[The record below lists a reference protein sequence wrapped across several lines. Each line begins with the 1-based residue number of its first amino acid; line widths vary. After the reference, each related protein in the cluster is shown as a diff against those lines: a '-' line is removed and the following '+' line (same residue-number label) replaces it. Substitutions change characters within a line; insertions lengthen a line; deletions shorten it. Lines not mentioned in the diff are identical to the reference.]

1 MRRLTEIINEMS
13 AIRNRTNDKLRNDI
27 SKIQDEI
34 IKNIDDDKKRIITAA
49 GLKFDSKNKELYDVA
64 FEILDT
70 ILNASKPYGAFL
82 YMMYCIYES
91 ISTSKSPNAHN
102 VAQEVLKV
110 YDSKAID
117 EIVSRDSKCK
127 EAKEKLED
135 AIRKADEEAGD
146 TKTKYDGV
154 VEELK
159 ELVDRYPGLNDLR
172 GDIFYN
178 FSFFEG
184 KRMSDK
190 NFLKELTKKY
200 NKAIKEYQKVHKRY

>member
-1 MRRLTEIINEMS
+1 MRNLTEIINEMS
-13 AIRNRTNDKLRNDI
+13 AIRNRNNDKLRNDI
-27 SKIQDEI
+27 SRIQDEI

-49 GLKFDSKNKELYDVA
+49 GLKFDAKNKELYDVA

-102 VAQEVLKV
+102 VAQEILKV

-135 AIRKADEEAGD
+135 AIRKADEESGG

-154 VEELK
+154 LEELA
-159 ELVDRYPGLNDLR
+159 EIVDKYPGLSDLR
-172 GDIFYN
+172 DDIYN
-178 FSFFEG
+178 VLFFDG
-184 KRMSDK
+184 KRLTDK
-190 NFLKELTKKY
+190 NVLKEVTKRY
-200 NKAIKEYQKVHKRY
+200 NKAIKAYQKIHK

>member
-1 MRRLTEIINEMS
+1 MRNLTEIINEMS
-13 AIRNRTNDKLRNDI
+13 AIRNRNNDKLRNDI
-27 SKIQDEI
+27 SRIQDEI

-102 VAQEVLKV
+102 VAQEILKV

-154 VEELK
+154 LEELT
-159 ELVDRYPGLNDLR
+159 EIVDKYPGLSDLR
-172 GDIFYN
+172 DDIYN
-178 FSFFEG
+178 VLFFDG
-184 KRMSDK
+184 KRLTDK
-190 NFLKELTKKY
+190 NVLKEVTKKY
-200 NKAIKEYQKVHKRY
+200 NKAIKEYQKIHKR

>member
-1 MRRLTEIINEMS
+1 MRSLTEIINEMS
-13 AIRNRTNDKLRNDI
+13 AIRNRANDKLRNDI

-49 GLKFDSKNKELYDVA
+49 GLKFDTKNKELYDVA

-91 ISTSKSPNAHN
+91 ISTSKSPNAPN
-102 VAQEVLKV
+102 VAQEILKV

-135 AIRKADEEAGD
+135 TIRQAVENTGQA
-146 TKTKYDGV
+146 KTKYDGV
-154 VEELK
+154 IEELK
-159 ELVDRYPGLNDLR
+159 ELVDTHPGLNDLR
-172 GDIFYN
+172 NDIYN
-178 FSFFEG
+178 ILFFDG
-184 KRMSDK
+184 NKLNDK
-190 NFLKELTKKY
+190 NVLKEVTKKY
-200 NKAIKEYQKVHKRY
+200 NKAIKEYQKIHKR

>member
-1 MRRLTEIINEMS
+1 MRNLTEIINEMS

-49 GLKFDSKNKELYDVA
+49 GLKFDTKNKELYDVA

-102 VAQEVLKV
+102 VAQEILKV

-135 AIRKADEEAGD
+135 AIRKADEEGGD
-146 TKTKYDGV
+146 TKKKYDGV
-154 VEELK
+154 LEELT
-159 ELVDRYPGLNDLR
+159 EIVDKYPGLSDLR
-172 GDIFYN
+172 NDIYN
-178 FSFFEG
+178 ILFFDG
-184 KRMSDK
+184 NKLTDK
-190 NFLKELTKKY
+190 NVLKEVTKRY
-200 NKAIKEYQKVHKRY
+200 NKAIKAYQKIHK

>member
-1 MRRLTEIINEMS
+1 MRSLTEIINEMS
-13 AIRNRTNDKLRNDI
+13 AIRNRNNDNLRNDI
-27 SKIQDEI
+27 SRIQGEI

-127 EAKEKLED
+127 EAKEKLEET
-135 AIRKADEEAGD
+135 IRQANEDIGQA
-146 TKTKYDGV
+146 KTKYDGV
-154 VEELK
+154 LEELT
-159 ELVDRYPGLNDLR
+159 ELVDKYPGLNDLR
-172 GDIFYN
+172 GDIRSCL
-178 FSFFEG
+178 SFD
-184 KRMSDK
+184 KSITDK
-190 NFLKELTKKY
+190 NVLKELTNKY
-200 NKAIKEYQKVHKRY
+200 NKAIKEYQKAFQKTKK

>member
-1 MRRLTEIINEMS
+1 MRNLTEIINEMS
-13 AIRNRTNDKLRNDI
+13 AIRNRKNDSLYTDINNIQREI
-27 SKIQDEI
+27 SK
-34 IKNIDDDKKRIITAA
+34 NINDDKKRIITAA
-49 GLKFDSKNKELYDVA
+49 GLKFDAKNKEIYDVA

-102 VAQEVLKV
+102 VAQEILKV

-135 AIRKADEEAGD
+135 AIRQSDENSGQA
-146 TKTKYDGV
+146 KMKYDGV
-154 VEELK
+154 IEELTK
-159 ELVDRYPGLNDLR
+159 LVDKYPGLNDLR
-172 GDIFYN
+172 GDIRNHLTFD
-178 FSFFEG
+178 G
-184 KRMSDK
+184 KILTDK
-190 NFLKELTKKY
+190 SVLKELTKKY
-200 NKAIKEYQKVHKRY
+200 DKAMKKYKNNSY

>member
-1 MRRLTEIINEMS
+1 MS
-13 AIRNRTNDKLRNDI
+13 AIRNRNNDKLRNDI

-49 GLKFDSKNKELYDVA
+49 GLKFDTKNKELYDVA

-102 VAQEVLKV
+102 VAQEILKV

-154 VEELK
+154 LEELT
-159 ELVDRYPGLNDLR
+159 EIVDKYPGLSDLR
-172 GDIFYN
+172 NDIYN
-178 FSFFEG
+178 ILFFDG
-184 KRMSDK
+184 NKLTDK
-190 NFLKELTKKY
+190 NVLKEVTKRY
-200 NKAIKEYQKVHKRY
+200 NKAIKAYQKIHK

>member
-1 MRRLTEIINEMS
+1 MRNLTEIINEMS
-13 AIRNRTNDKLRNDI
+13 AIRNRNNDKLRNDI
-27 SKIQDEI
+27 SRIQDEI

-102 VAQEVLKV
+102 VAQEILKV

-154 VEELK
+154 LEELT
-159 ELVDRYPGLNDLR
+159 EIVDKYPGLSDLR
-172 GDIFYN
+172 NDIYN
-178 FSFFEG
+178 ILFFDG
-184 KRMSDK
+184 NKLTDK
-190 NFLKELTKKY
+190 NVLKEVTKRY
-200 NKAIKEYQKVHKRY
+200 NKAVKAYQKIHK

>member
-1 MRRLTEIINEMS
+1 MRNLTEIINEMS

-27 SKIQDEI
+27 SRIQDEI

-102 VAQEVLKV
+102 VAQEILKV

-135 AIRKADEEAGD
+135 AIRKADEEGGD
-146 TKTKYDGV
+146 TKKKYDGV
-154 VEELK
+154 LEELT
-159 ELVDRYPGLNDLR
+159 EIVDKYPGLSDLR
-172 GDIFYN
+172 NDIYN
-178 FSFFEG
+178 ILFFDG
-184 KRMSDK
+184 NKLTDK
-190 NFLKELTKKY
+190 NVLKEVTKRY
-200 NKAIKEYQKVHKRY
+200 NKAIKAYQKIHK

>member
-1 MRRLTEIINEMS
+1 MRNLTEIINEMS

-49 GLKFDSKNKELYDVA
+49 GLKFDTKNKELYDVA

-102 VAQEVLKV
+102 VAQEILKV

-127 EAKEKLED
+127 KAKEKLED

-154 VEELK
+154 LEELI
-159 ELVDRYPGLNDLR
+159 EIVDKYPGLSDLR
-172 GDIFYN
+172 DDIYN
-178 FSFFEG
+178 FLFFDG
-184 KRMSDK
+184 KRLTDK
-190 NFLKELTKKY
+190 NVLKEVTKKY
-200 NKAIKEYQKVHKRY
+200 NKAIKEYQKIYKR

>member
-1 MRRLTEIINEMS
+1 MRNLTEIINEMS

-49 GLKFDSKNKELYDVA
+49 GLKFDTKNKELYDVA

-102 VAQEVLKV
+102 VAQEILKV

-135 AIRKADEEAGD
+135 AIRKAVEEAGD

-154 VEELK
+154 LEELT
-159 ELVDRYPGLNDLR
+159 EIVDKYPGLSDLR
-172 GDIFYN
+172 DVIYN
-178 FSFFEG
+178 FLFFDG
-184 KRMSDK
+184 KRLTDK
-190 NFLKELTKKY
+190 NVLKEVTKKY
-200 NKAIKEYQKVHKRY
+200 NKAIKEYQKIHKR

>member
-1 MRRLTEIINEMS
+1 MRSLTEIINEMS
-13 AIRNRTNDKLRNDI
+13 AIRNRKNDSLYNDI
-27 SKIQDEI
+27 NRIQREI
-34 IKNIDDDKKRIITAA
+34 GKNINDDKKRIITAA
-49 GLKFDSKNKELYDVA
+49 GLKFDAKNKEIYDVA

-102 VAQEVLKV
+102 VAQEILKV

-135 AIRKADEEAGD
+135 AIRQSDENSGQA
-146 TKTKYDGV
+146 KMKYDGV
-154 VEELK
+154 IEELT
-159 ELVDRYPGLNDLR
+159 ELVDKYPGLNDLR
-172 GDIFYN
+172 GDIRNHLTFD
-178 FSFFEG
+178 G
-184 KRMSDK
+184 KILTDK
-190 NFLKELTKKY
+190 SVLNELTKKY
-200 NKAIKEYQKVHKRY
+200 NKALKKYKNNSY

>member
-1 MRRLTEIINEMS
+1 MRNLTEIINEMS

-49 GLKFDSKNKELYDVA
+49 GLKFDAKNKELYDVA

-102 VAQEVLKV
+102 VAQEILKV

-154 VEELK
+154 LEELT
-159 ELVDRYPGLNDLR
+159 EIVDKYPGLSDLR
-172 GDIFYN
+172 DDIYN
-178 FSFFEG
+178 VLFFDG
-184 KRMSDK
+184 KRLTDK
-190 NFLKELTKKY
+190 NVLKEVTKKY
-200 NKAIKEYQKVHKRY
+200 NKAIKEYQKIHKR

>member
-49 GLKFDSKNKELYDVA
+49 GLKFDTKNKELYDVA

-184 KRMSDK
+184 KRMNDK

-200 NKAIKEYQKVHKRY
+200 NKAIKEYQKIHKR

>member
-1 MRRLTEIINEMS
+1 MRNLTEIINEMS

-49 GLKFDSKNKELYDVA
+49 GLKFDTKNKELYDVA

-91 ISTSKSPNAHN
+91 ISASKSPNAHN
-102 VAQEVLKV
+102 VAQEILKV

-127 EAKEKLED
+127 AAKEKLED
-135 AIRKADEEAGD
+135 AIRKADEEGGD
-146 TKTKYDGV
+146 TKKKYDGV
-154 VEELK
+154 LEELT
-159 ELVDRYPGLNDLR
+159 EIVDKYPGLSDLR
-172 GDIFYN
+172 NDIYN
-178 FSFFEG
+178 ILFFDG
-184 KRMSDK
+184 NKLTDK
-190 NFLKELTKKY
+190 NVLKEVTKRY
-200 NKAIKEYQKVHKRY
+200 NKAIKAYQKIHK

>member
-1 MRRLTEIINEMS
+1 MRSLTEIINEMS

-102 VAQEVLKV
+102 VAQEILKV

-154 VEELK
+154 LEELT
-159 ELVDRYPGLNDLR
+159 EIVDKYPGLSDLR
-172 GDIFYN
+172 DDIYN
-178 FSFFEG
+178 VLFFDG
-184 KRMSDK
+184 KRLTDK
-190 NFLKELTKKY
+190 NVLKEVTKKY
-200 NKAIKEYQKVHKRY
+200 NKAIKEYQKIHKR

>member
-1 MRRLTEIINEMS
+1 MRNLTEIINEMS
-13 AIRNRTNDKLRNDI
+13 AIRNRKNDSLYTDINNIQREI
-27 SKIQDEI
+27 SK
-34 IKNIDDDKKRIITAA
+34 NINDDKKRIITAA
-49 GLKFDSKNKELYDVA
+49 GLKFDAKNKEIYDVA

-102 VAQEVLKV
+102 VAQEILKV

-135 AIRKADEEAGD
+135 AIRQSDENSGQA
-146 TKTKYDGV
+146 KMKYDGV
-154 VEELK
+154 IEELTK
-159 ELVDRYPGLNDLR
+159 LVDKYPGLNDLR
-172 GDIFYN
+172 GDIRNHLTFD
-178 FSFFEG
+178 G
-184 KRMSDK
+184 KILTDK
-190 NFLKELTKKY
+190 SVLKELTKKY
-200 NKAIKEYQKVHKRY
+200 NKAMEKYKNNSY

>member
-1 MRRLTEIINEMS
+1 MRNLTEIINEMS

-49 GLKFDSKNKELYDVA
+49 GLKFDTKNKELYDVA

-102 VAQEVLKV
+102 VAQEILKV

-135 AIRKADEEAGD
+135 AIRKAVEEAGD

-154 VEELK
+154 LEELT
-159 ELVDRYPGLNDLR
+159 EIVDKYPGLSDLR
-172 GDIFYN
+172 DDIYN
-178 FSFFEG
+178 FLFFDG
-184 KRMSDK
+184 KRLTDK
-190 NFLKELTKKY
+190 NVLKEVTKKY
-200 NKAIKEYQKVHKRY
+200 NKAIKEYQKIHKR

>member
-13 AIRNRTNDKLRNDI
+13 AIRNRNNDKLRNDI
-27 SKIQDEI
+27 SRIQDEI

-102 VAQEVLKV
+102 VAQEILKV

-127 EAKEKLED
+127 AAKEKLED
-135 AIRKADEEAGD
+135 AIRKADEEGGD
-146 TKTKYDGV
+146 TKKKYDGV
-154 VEELK
+154 LEELT
-159 ELVDRYPGLNDLR
+159 EIVDKYPGLSDLR
-172 GDIFYN
+172 NDIYN
-178 FSFFEG
+178 ILFFDG
-184 KRMSDK
+184 NKLTDK
-190 NFLKELTKKY
+190 NVLKEVTKRY
-200 NKAIKEYQKVHKRY
+200 NKAIKAYQKIHK

>member
-1 MRRLTEIINEMS
+1 MLFRS
-13 AIRNRTNDKLRNDI
+13 DI
-27 SKIQDEI
+27 SKIQDDI
-34 IKNIDDDKKRIITAA
+34 AKNIDDDKRRIITAA
-49 GLKFDSKNKELYDVA
+49 GLKFDAKNKELYDVA

-127 EAKEKLED
+127 EAKEKLEET
-135 AIRKADEEAGD
+135 IRQANED
-146 TKTKYDGV
+146 TGNANTKYDGV
-154 VEELK
+154 IEELK
-159 ELVDRYPGLNDLR
+159 ELIDKYPGLNDLR
-172 GDIFYN
+172 GDIYN
-178 FSFFEG
+178 IIFFDG
-184 KRMSDK
+184 KLTDK
-190 NFLKELTKKY
+190 NVLKELTNKY
-200 NKAIKEYQKVHKRY
+200 NKAIKVYQKKYR

>member
-1 MRRLTEIINEMS
+1 MS

-49 GLKFDSKNKELYDVA
+49 GLKFDTKNKELYDVA

-102 VAQEVLKV
+102 VAQEILKV

-154 VEELK
+154 LEELT
-159 ELVDRYPGLNDLR
+159 EIVDKYPGLSDLR
-172 GDIFYN
+172 DDIYN
-178 FSFFEG
+178 FLFFDG
-184 KRMSDK
+184 KRLTDK
-190 NFLKELTKKY
+190 NVLKEVTKKY
-200 NKAIKEYQKVHKRY
+200 NKAVKEYQKIHKR

>member
-1 MRRLTEIINEMS
+1 MRSLTEIINEMS

-49 GLKFDSKNKELYDVA
+49 GLKFDTKNKELYDVA

-91 ISTSKSPNAHN
+91 ISTSKSPNAPN
-102 VAQEVLKV
+102 VAQEILKV

-135 AIRKADEEAGD
+135 TIRQAVENTGQA
-146 TKTKYDGV
+146 KTKYDGV
-154 VEELK
+154 IEELK
-159 ELVDRYPGLNDLR
+159 ELVDTHPGLNDLR
-172 GDIFYN
+172 NDIYN
-178 FSFFEG
+178 ILFFDG
-184 KRMSDK
+184 NKLNDK
-190 NFLKELTKKY
+190 NVLKEVTKKY
-200 NKAIKEYQKVHKRY
+200 NKAIKEYQKIHKR

>member
-1 MRRLTEIINEMS
+1 MRNLTEIINEMS

-27 SKIQDEI
+27 SRIQDEI

-49 GLKFDSKNKELYDVA
+49 GLKFDTKNKELYDVA

-102 VAQEVLKV
+102 VAQEILKV

-154 VEELK
+154 LEELT
-159 ELVDRYPGLNDLR
+159 EIVDKYPGLSDLR
-172 GDIFYN
+172 DDIYN
-178 FSFFEG
+178 FLFFDG
-184 KRMSDK
+184 KRLTDK
-190 NFLKELTKKY
+190 NVLKEVTKKY
-200 NKAIKEYQKVHKRY
+200 NKAIKEYQKIHKR

>member
-1 MRRLTEIINEMS
+1 MRNLTEIINEMS
-13 AIRNRTNDKLRNDI
+13 AIRNRNNDKLRNDI
-27 SKIQDEI
+27 SRIQDEI

-49 GLKFDSKNKELYDVA
+49 GLKFDTKNKELYDVA

-102 VAQEVLKV
+102 VAQEILKV

-154 VEELK
+154 LEELT
-159 ELVDRYPGLNDLR
+159 EIVDKYPGLSDLR
-172 GDIFYN
+172 DDIYN
-178 FSFFEG
+178 VLFFDG
-184 KRMSDK
+184 KRLTDK
-190 NFLKELTKKY
+190 NVLKEVTKKY
-200 NKAIKEYQKVHKRY
+200 NKAIKAYQKIHK

>member
-1 MRRLTEIINEMS
+1 MRSLTEIINEMS

-49 GLKFDSKNKELYDVA
+49 GLKFDTKNKELYDVA

-91 ISTSKSPNAHN
+91 ISTSKSPNAPN
-102 VAQEVLKV
+102 VAQEILKV

-135 AIRKADEEAGD
+135 TIRQAVENTGQA
-146 TKTKYDGV
+146 KTKYDGV
-154 VEELK
+154 IEELK
-159 ELVDRYPGLNDLR
+159 ELVDTHPGLNDLR
-172 GDIFYN
+172 GDIYN
-178 FSFFEG
+178 LLFFDG
-184 KRMSDK
+184 KTLTDK
-190 NFLKELTKKY
+190 KVLNELTKKY
-200 NKAIKEYQKVHKRY
+200 NKAVKAYQKIRK

>member
-1 MRRLTEIINEMS
+1 MRNLTEIINEMS
-13 AIRNRTNDKLRNDI
+13 AIRNRNNDKLRNDI
-27 SKIQDEI
+27 SRIQDEI

-102 VAQEVLKV
+102 VAQEILKV

-154 VEELK
+154 LEELT
-159 ELVDRYPGLNDLR
+159 EIVDKYPGLSDLR
-172 GDIFYN
+172 NDIYN
-178 FSFFEG
+178 ILFFDG
-184 KRMSDK
+184 NKLTDK
-190 NFLKELTKKY
+190 NVLKEVTKRY
-200 NKAIKEYQKVHKRY
+200 NKAIKAYQKIHK

>member
-1 MRRLTEIINEMS
+1 MRNLTEIINEMS
-13 AIRNRTNDKLRNDI
+13 AIRNRKNDKLRNDI

-49 GLKFDSKNKELYDVA
+49 GLKFDTKNKELYDFA
-64 FEILDT
+64 FETLDT
-70 ILNASKPYGAFL
+70 ILNASKPYGAFI

-102 VAQEVLKV
+102 VAQEILKV

-154 VEELK
+154 LEELT
-159 ELVDRYPGLNDLR
+159 EIVDKYPGLSDLR
-172 GDIFYN
+172 GDIHN
-178 FSFFEG
+178 LLFFDG
-184 KRMSDK
+184 KNLTDK
-190 NFLKELTKKY
+190 NVLKELTKKY
-200 NKAIKEYQKVHKRY
+200 NDAIKKYQKTHKK

>member
-1 MRRLTEIINEMS
+1 MRSLTEIINEMS
-13 AIRNRTNDKLRNDI
+13 AIRNRSNDKLRNDI
-27 SKIQDEI
+27 SKIQDDI
-34 IKNIDDDKKRIITAA
+34 AKNIDDDKRRIITAA
-49 GLKFDSKNKELYDVA
+49 GLKFDAKNKELYDVA

-127 EAKEKLED
+127 EAKEKLEET
-135 AIRKADEEAGD
+135 IRQANED
-146 TKTKYDGV
+146 TGNANTKYDGV
-154 VEELK
+154 IEELK
-159 ELVDRYPGLNDLR
+159 ELTDKYPGLNDLR
-172 GDIFYN
+172 GDIHN
-178 FSFFEG
+178 IIFFDG
-184 KRMSDK
+184 KLTDK
-190 NFLKELTKKY
+190 NVLKELTNKY
-200 NKAIKEYQKVHKRY
+200 NKAIKVYQKKYR

>member
-1 MRRLTEIINEMS
+1 MRNLTEIINEMS

-49 GLKFDSKNKELYDVA
+49 GLKFDTKNKELYDVA

-102 VAQEVLKV
+102 VAQEILKV

-154 VEELK
+154 LEELT
-159 ELVDRYPGLNDLR
+159 EIVDKYPGLSDLR
-172 GDIFYN
+172 DDIYN
-178 FSFFEG
+178 FLFFDG
-184 KRMSDK
+184 KRLTDK
-190 NFLKELTKKY
+190 NVLKEVTKKY
-200 NKAIKEYQKVHKRY
+200 NKAVKEYQKIHKR

>member
-1 MRRLTEIINEMS
+1 MRNLTEIINEMS
-13 AIRNRTNDKLRNDI
+13 AIRNRKNDSLYTDINNIQREI
-27 SKIQDEI
+27 SK
-34 IKNIDDDKKRIITAA
+34 NINDDKKRIITAA
-49 GLKFDSKNKELYDVA
+49 GLKFDAKNKEIYDVA

-102 VAQEVLKV
+102 VAQEILKV

-135 AIRKADEEAGD
+135 AIRQSDENSGQA
-146 TKTKYDGV
+146 KMKYDGV
-154 VEELK
+154 IEELT
-159 ELVDRYPGLNDLR
+159 ELVNKYPGLNDLR
-172 GDIFYN
+172 GDIRNHLTFD
-178 FSFFEG
+178 G
-184 KRMSDK
+184 KILTDK
-190 NFLKELTKKY
+190 SVLKELTKKY
-200 NKAIKEYQKVHKRY
+200 NKAMKKYKNNSY

>member
-34 IKNIDDDKKRIITAA
+34 IKNIDDDKNRIITAA
-49 GLKFDSKNKELYDVA
+49 GLKFDTKNKELYDVA

-102 VAQEVLKV
+102 VAQEILKV

-200 NKAIKEYQKVHKRY
+200 NKAIKEYQKIHKR

>member
-1 MRRLTEIINEMS
+1 MRNLTEIINEMS
-13 AIRNRTNDKLRNDI
+13 AIRNRNNDKLRNDI

-49 GLKFDSKNKELYDVA
+49 GLKFDTKNKELYDVA

-102 VAQEVLKV
+102 VAQEILKV

-154 VEELK
+154 LEELT
-159 ELVDRYPGLNDLR
+159 EIVDKYPGLSDLR
-172 GDIFYN
+172 NDIYN
-178 FSFFEG
+178 ILFFDG
-184 KRMSDK
+184 NKLTDK
-190 NFLKELTKKY
+190 NVLKEVTKRY
-200 NKAIKEYQKVHKRY
+200 NKAIKAYQKIHK

>member
-1 MRRLTEIINEMS
+1 MRNLTEIINEMS
-13 AIRNRTNDKLRNDI
+13 AIRNRQNDKLRNDI
-27 SKIQDEI
+27 SRIQDEI

-49 GLKFDSKNKELYDVA
+49 GLKFDTKNKELYDVA

-102 VAQEVLKV
+102 VAQEILKV

-127 EAKEKLED
+127 EAKEKLEE
-135 AIRKADEEAGD
+135 AIRKADEDAGD

-154 VEELK
+154 LEELT
-159 ELVDRYPGLNDLR
+159 EIVDKYPGLSDLR
-172 GDIFYN
+172 DDIYN
-178 FSFFEG
+178 FLFFDG
-184 KRMSDK
+184 KRLTDK
-190 NFLKELTKKY
+190 NVLKEVTKKY
-200 NKAIKEYQKVHKRY
+200 NKAIKEYQKIHKR

>member
-1 MRRLTEIINEMS
+1 MRNLTEIINEMS

-27 SKIQDEI
+27 SRIQDEI

-49 GLKFDSKNKELYDVA
+49 GLKFDTKNKELYDVA

-102 VAQEVLKV
+102 VAQEILKV

-154 VEELK
+154 LEELT
-159 ELVDRYPGLNDLR
+159 EIVDKYPGLSDLR
-172 GDIFYN
+172 DDIYN
-178 FSFFEG
+178 VLFFDG
-184 KRMSDK
+184 NKLTDK
-190 NFLKELTKKY
+190 NVLKEVTKRY
-200 NKAIKEYQKVHKRY
+200 NKAIKAYQKIHKR

>member
-1 MRRLTEIINEMS
+1 MRNLTEIINEMS
-13 AIRNRTNDKLRNDI
+13 AIRNRNNDKLRNDI
-27 SKIQDEI
+27 SRIQDEI

-102 VAQEVLKV
+102 VAQEILKV

-154 VEELK
+154 LEELT
-159 ELVDRYPGLNDLR
+159 EIVDKYPGLSDLR
-172 GDIFYN
+172 NDIYN
-178 FSFFEG
+178 ILFFDG
-184 KRMSDK
+184 NKLTDK
-190 NFLKELTKKY
+190 NVLKEVTKKY
-200 NKAIKEYQKVHKRY
+200 NKAIKAYQKIHK

>member
-1 MRRLTEIINEMS
+1 MRNLTEIINEMS
-13 AIRNRTNDKLRNDI
+13 AIRNRNNDKLRNDI
-27 SKIQDEI
+27 SRIQDEI

-49 GLKFDSKNKELYDVA
+49 GLKFDTKNKELYDVA

-102 VAQEVLKV
+102 VAQEILKV

-154 VEELK
+154 LEELT
-159 ELVDRYPGLNDLR
+159 EIVDKYPGLSDLR
-172 GDIFYN
+172 DDIYN
-178 FSFFEG
+178 ILFFDG
-184 KRMSDK
+184 KRLTDK
-190 NFLKELTKKY
+190 NVLKEVTKRY
-200 NKAIKEYQKVHKRY
+200 NKAIKEYQKIHKR